1 MLRRTGRGP
10 PQGSLVGDCA
20 VDSSTVGSSA
30 VDSRAADARA
40 VRGGASRSSA
50 AAGRKMMHA
59 PPRALAFAYFCRF
72 RFLRIQRVRVDVRGP
87 HSRRKEQSSHNH

>member
-1 MLRRTGRGP
+1 MCIRDR
-10 PQGSLVGDCA
+10 GSLVGDCA
-20 VDSSTVGSSA
+20 VDSRTVGSSA

-59 PPRALAFAYFCRF
+59 APRALAFAYFCRF
-72 RFLRIQRVRVDVRGP
+72 RFLRIQRVRVDVRRP
-87 HSRRKEQSSHNH
+87 HSRHEQKSPHHH